1 MKKIL
6 FIIPVLFAV
15 AVSLCSCEENPLP
28 SENKTEV
35 KGISVQTTSIPSLF
49 VGDTQ
54 EIKFTLNPSNAN
66 TAYLKW
72 ISTDAKKAT
81 VSGGFVTGV
90 SEGDTEIRIY
100 LMDSVDDR
108 VANIV
113 DTLAKIPV
121 HVDNVLASEVA
132 IYTKK
137 DENVKTLS
145 VYKNKVT
152 ETISFGVRPGNATVK
167 TATWTTAD
175 KAKAMFQLTAKD
187 KDGKPLK
194 DKAGKDST
202 YLVSTVDASSVIIK
216 ALDPGTVVIT
226 AKAKDGTNKTASF
239 TLTVENVDDL
249 NVWASDA
256 AGSQAIIGGDNPDI
270 KAENGHF
277 LSYSKGV
284 VSWDENTTGA
294 PRTDT
299 LVIPATTSQIVVTQL
314 EAKDFVGNWD
324 FYTKVFA
331 SNTNLG
337 ISAGVQHLT
346 LSIAAKEGST
356 ASDGSK
362 NITNNLAV
370 TGLCSTYVAE
380 AVADIDYDSQTL
392 RFGIFF
398 NGKKAQE
405 VNTGK
410 TGYGYLALLPE
421 YGTGWG
427 SYNFA
432 PFPFNSGANAAWLWF
447 VMDDVNN
454 FHYGQNNWYKM
465 DGKDVLGLS
474 FCACS
479 KESPAASDFAQAV
492 NSTKYDVIHQCNPVV
507 DPGFTLKRK

>member
-35 KGISVQTTSIPSLF
+35 KSISVQTTSIPSLF

-100 LMDSVDDR
+100 LMDSVDER

-187 KDGKPLK
+187 KEGKPLK

-226 AKAKDGTNKTASF
+226 AKAKDGTNKSASF
-239 TLTVENVDDL
+239 TLTVENV
-249 NVWASDA
+249 
-256 AGSQAIIGGDNPDI
+256 
-270 KAENGHF
+270 
-277 LSYSKGV
+277 
-284 VSWDENTTGA
+284 T
-294 PRTDT
+294 
-299 LVIPATTSQIVVTQL
+299 
-314 EAKDFVGNWD
+314 
-324 FYTKVFA
+324 
-331 SNTNLG
+331 
-337 ISAGVQHLT
+337 
-346 LSIAAKEGST
+346 
-356 ASDGSK
+356 
-362 NITNNLAV
+362 
-370 TGLCSTYVAE
+370 
-380 AVADIDYDSQTL
+380 
-392 RFGIFF
+392 
-398 NGKKAQE
+398 
-405 VNTGK
+405 
-410 TGYGYLALLPE
+410 
-421 YGTGWG
+421 
-427 SYNFA
+427 
-432 PFPFNSGANAAWLWF
+432 
-447 VMDDVNN
+447 
-454 FHYGQNNWYKM
+454 
-465 DGKDVLGLS
+465 
-474 FCACS
+474 
-479 KESPAASDFAQAV
+479 
-492 NSTKYDVIHQCNPVV
+492 
-507 DPGFTLKRK
+507 